1 MNLLIKLLIVISI
14 INNILLQPNF
24 GECGNVGYKAKNYD
38 SCKDKKTYDESNY
51 YCCFLKSGKTQE
63 CVEIPKEDIND
74 NAVKVTILEIEKGIY
89 EPWNDNNGYN
99 LNKIYGKL
107 SDLICNKSFYLKYN
121 IILIVLSIFFSL
133 Y

>member
-107 SDLICNKSFYLKYN
+107 SDLICDKSFYLKYN

>member
-107 SDLICNKSFYLKYN
+107 SDLICDKSFYLKYN
-121 IILIVLSIFFSL
+121 IILIVLSIFFSF
-133 Y
+133 

>member
-1 MNLLIKLLIVISI
+1 MNLLIKLLIIISI

-107 SDLICNKSFYLKYN
+107 SDLICDKSFYLKYN

>member
-107 SDLICNKSFYLKYN
+107 SDLICDKSFYLKYN
-121 IILIVLSIFFSL
+121 IILIVLSIFISF

>member
-1 MNLLIKLLIVISI
+1 M
-14 INNILLQPNF
+14 
-24 GECGNVGYKAKNYD
+24 
-38 SCKDKKTYDESNY
+38 
-51 YCCFLKSGKTQE
+51 
-63 CVEIPKEDIND
+63 
-74 NAVKVTILEIEKGIY
+74 TILEIEKGIY

-107 SDLICNKSFYLKYN
+107 SDLICDKSFYLKYN